1 MQTDTIVEPGKRRR
15 RDAEINRVRI
25 LHAAREVFARQGLD
39 ATLHHIA
46 QHAHLGVGTVYR
58 HFRNRDHILDELF
71 EDSIKR
77 LRLVGSEALACEDPW
92 EGLVSFMEQSVEMMT
107 TDRGL
112 WTLAI
117 GGSSKAKNLAMGR
130 ENFWH
135 VVPELLA
142 RAQKSG
148 QLRADF
154 RPEDMSVVSIMIGAS
169 ATFTGRESPEAW
181 RRYLTFYLDGLRGDG
196 ALSPLP
202 VDELTP
208 AQLDRAMSEWFP
220 SRHGSHVTRL
230 SATKPESN

>member
-1 MQTDTIVEPGKRRR
+1 MVDPGRRLR
-15 RDAEINRVRI
+15 RDAEINRLRI
-25 LHAAREVFARQGLD
+25 LQAAREVFARQGLD

-46 QHAHLGVGTVYR
+46 EQAHLGVGTVYR

-71 EDSIKR
+71 GESIER
-77 LRLVGSEALACEDPW
+77 LRRVGSDALACEDPW
-92 EGLVSFMEQSVEMMT
+92 EGLVRFMEQSVEMMT

-154 RPEDMSVVSIMIGAS
+154 RPEDMSVVSIMIGTS
-169 ATFTGRESPEAW
+169 ATFTGHESPEAW
-181 RRYLTFYLDGLRGDG
+181 RRYLTFFLDGLRSDR
-196 ALSPLP
+196 ALTPLP
-202 VDELTP
+202 VNELT
-208 AQLDRAMSEWFP
+208 AVQLDRAMSEWFP
-220 SRHGSHVTRL
+220 ARQRSSV
-230 SATKPESN
+230 